1 MKRRDRGYNFRYSLI
16 EARRKEGLTQR
27 QVAELIFCSPQSIS
41 QAERGKLYLNDDS
54 EASKA
59 FFMALENLYGIP
71 REVLRK
77 RGR

>member
-27 QVAELIFCSPQSIS
+27 QVADRIFCSPQSIS

>member
-16 EARRKEGLTQR
+16 EARRREGLTQR
-27 QVAELIFCSPQSIS
+27 QVAERIFCSPQSIS

-59 FFMALENLYGIP
+59 FFMALETYTEY
-71 REVLRK
+71 RERY
-77 RGR
+77 

>member
-27 QVAELIFCSPQSIS
+27 QVADLIFCSPQSIS

-71 REVLRK
+71 REILRK

>member
-1 MKRRDRGYNFRYSLI
+1 MKRRDRGYNFRYELI
-16 EARRKEGLTQR
+16 KARRPEGLTQR
-27 QVAELIFCSPQSIS
+27 EVAMKTNYSPQSIS
-41 QAERGKLYLNDDS
+41 QAERGRIYLNDDT

-59 FFMALENLYGIP
+59 FFMAMENLYGIP